1 VGVGLEIADE
11 MSEAAGRAKNWSL
24 IISPKK
30 NYKDTTAEA
39 VSDKTMKIEE
49 VPPRKKKK
57 YEA

>member
-24 IISPKK
+24 IIFK

-39 VSDKTMKIEE
+39 VSDKKMKMEE
-49 VPPRKKKK
+49 VPPRKKEK
-57 YEA
+57 YDA